1 MGHVVCIPVTPEGL
15 VGHSWGKAPTVAVAK
30 VSEGEIVDWEIH
42 DVAWDVS
49 HDAGP
54 HGSHHGRLVR
64 FLQDH
69 DVTDVVAGHV
79 GEPMQNTLAKLGVG
93 VHLGAQ
99 GDARRACID
108 AAG

>member
-1 MGHVVCIPVTPEGL
+1 MGHVVCISITPEGL
-15 VGHSWGKAPTVAVAK
+15 VGHSWGKAPTVAVAR

-42 DVAWDVS
+42 DV
-49 HDAGP
+49 
-54 HGSHHGRLVR
+54 
-64 FLQDH
+64 
-69 DVTDVVAGHV
+69 TDVVAGHV
-79 GEPMQNTLAKLGVG
+79 GEPLQNTLAKLGVA